1 MELRVY
7 ILKFTKGSG
16 MMSELIDNR
25 SKKSYDKE
33 KLEKLKE
40 VIKELHEGKTVQEVK
55 AKFAD
60 VLEGTSPL
68 DISRMEVELVKDG
81 LPIEEIQNLCDVHAE
96 VFKGSIEEIHHPEEV
111 PGHPVYTLRQENMAL
126 TNIME
131 EVIPEDLHR
140 FMEDDSDDNRFK
152 LVEDINLL
160 WDIDKHYSRKENLIF
175 PYLEKAGITAPPQVM
190 WGVDDEIRDKIKAA
204 KKELVEYSGNKDL
217 VKEKI
222 LAATEQAID
231 MIFKEESILF
241 PMTLDTLTEDE
252 WIKVYEGSEE
262 IGYAVIPPQKEWELK
277 RVNVVKKE
285 EDKGITESGFVK
297 FETGILSS
305 KELELMLNHI
315 PGDFTFVDKDN
326 IVKYFSQGKERIF
339 ARTKAII
346 GRTVENCHPPKS
358 AHIVE
363 ELVNDFKSGKKDSE
377 SFWIQMGDKFVLIQ
391 YFAVRDE
398 NGEFMGTLEHT
409 MDIAPLRALEGE
421 KRLMA

>member
-1 MELRVY
+1 
-7 ILKFTKGSG
+7 
-16 MMSELIDNR
+16 MSELIDNR
-25 SKKSYDKE
+25 SKKPYDKE

-96 VFKGSIEEIHHPEEV
+96 VFTGSLEEIHHPDEV

-131 EVIPEDLHR
+131 EVIPEDLER

-204 KKELVEYSGNKDL
+204 KKELVEYSGDKDL

-285 EDKGITESGFVK
+285 EDKGITESGFVR

-363 ELVNDFKSGKKDSE
+363 DLVNDFKAGKKDSE
-377 SFWIQMGDKFVLIQ
+377 SFWIQMGEKFILIQ

-398 NGEFMGTLEHT
+398 NGEFMGTLEHS
-409 MDIAPLRALEGE
+409 MDIAPLRELEGE
-421 KRLMA
+421 KRLMS

>member
-1 MELRVY
+1 
-7 ILKFTKGSG
+7 
-16 MMSELIDNR
+16 MSELIDNR

>member
-1 MELRVY
+1 
-7 ILKFTKGSG
+7 
-16 MMSELIDNR
+16 MSELIDNR
-25 SKKSYDKE
+25 SKKPYDKE

>member
-1 MELRVY
+1 
-7 ILKFTKGSG
+7 

-25 SKKSYDKE
+25 SKKPYDKE

-131 EVIPEDLHR
+131 EVIPEDLER

-190 WGVDDEIRDKIKAA
+190 WGVDNEIRDKIKAA

-363 ELVNDFKSGKKDSE
+363 ELVNDFKAGKKDSE

-421 KRLMA
+421 KRLMS

>member
-1 MELRVY
+1 
-7 ILKFTKGSG
+7 
-16 MMSELIDNR
+16 
-25 SKKSYDKE
+25 
-33 KLEKLKE
+33 
-40 VIKELHEGKTVQEVK
+40 
-55 AKFAD
+55 
-60 VLEGTSPL
+60 
-68 DISRMEVELVKDG
+68 
-81 LPIEEIQNLCDVHAE
+81 
-96 VFKGSIEEIHHPEEV
+96 
-111 PGHPVYTLRQENMAL
+111 
-126 TNIME
+126 
-131 EVIPEDLHR
+131 
-140 FMEDDSDDNRFK
+140 
-152 LVEDINLL
+152 
-160 WDIDKHYSRKENLIF
+160 
-175 PYLEKAGITAPPQVM
+175 
-190 WGVDDEIRDKIKAA
+190 
-204 KKELVEYSGNKDL
+204 
-217 VKEKI
+217 
-222 LAATEQAID
+222 
-231 MIFKEESILF
+231 
-241 PMTLDTLTEDE
+241 MTLDTLTEDE

-363 ELVNDFKSGKKDSE
+363 ELVNDFKAGKKDSE

-421 KRLMA
+421 KRLMS

>member
-1 MELRVY
+1 
-7 ILKFTKGSG
+7 

-25 SKKSYDKE
+25 SKKPYDKE

-217 VKEKI
+217 VREKI

-305 KELELMLNHI
+305 KELELMLNNI

>member
-1 MELRVY
+1 
-7 ILKFTKGSG
+7 
-16 MMSELIDNR
+16 MSELIDNR
-25 SKKSYDKE
+25 SKKPYDKE

-96 VFKGSIEEIHHPEEV
+96 VFKGSIEEIHHPDEV

-131 EVIPEDLHR
+131 EVIPEDLER

-204 KKELVEYSGNKDL
+204 KKELVEYSGDKDL

-285 EDKGITESGFVK
+285 EDKGITESGFVR

-363 ELVNDFKSGKKDSE
+363 DLVNDFKAGKKDSE
-377 SFWIQMGDKFVLIQ
+377 SFWIQMGEKFILIQ

-398 NGEFMGTLEHT
+398 NGEFMGTLEHS
-409 MDIAPLRALEGE
+409 MDIAPLRELEGE
-421 KRLMA
+421 KRLMS

>member
-1 MELRVY
+1 
-7 ILKFTKGSG
+7 
-16 MMSELIDNR
+16 MSELIDNR
-25 SKKSYDKE
+25 SKKPYDKE

-96 VFKGSIEEIHHPEEV
+96 VFKGSIEEIHHPDEV

-131 EVIPEDLHR
+131 EVIPEDLER

-190 WGVDDEIRDKIKAA
+190 WGVDDEIREKIKAA
-204 KKELVEYSGNKDL
+204 KKELIDYSGDKEL

-222 LAATEQAID
+222 LAATEQAVD

-305 KELELMLNHI
+305 KELELMLNNI

-363 ELVNDFKSGKKDSE
+363 DLVNDFKSGRKDSE

-421 KRLMA
+421 KRLMS

>member
-1 MELRVY
+1 
-7 ILKFTKGSG
+7 
-16 MMSELIDNR
+16 MSELIDNR
-25 SKKSYDKE
+25 SKKPYDKE

-40 VIKELHEGKTVQEVK
+40 VIKELHEGRTVQEVK

-131 EVIPEDLHR
+131 EVIPEDLER
-140 FMEDDSDDNRFK
+140 FMDDDSDDNRFK

-190 WGVDDEIRDKIKAA
+190 WGVDDEIREKIKAA

-217 VKEKI
+217 VKKKI

-262 IGYAVIPPQKEWELK
+262 IGYAIIPPQKEWELK
-277 RVNVVKKE
+277 RVNVVKTE

-326 IVKYFSQGKERIF
+326 IVKYFSHGKERIF

-363 ELVNDFKSGKKDSE
+363 ELVNDFKNGSKDSE

-409 MDIAPLRALEGE
+409 MDIAPLRELEGE
-421 KRLMA
+421 KRLMS